1 MLILRKFIPFFVLAA
16 LGAALASFLIPQ
28 EIQAVEDHMVGFP
41 DSEPVTLR
49 LRPLLLGVLCFL
61 PAIAGLWYGLS
72 GALDRYLARQM
83 LSAVGICSLALMV
96 IWTLLDVNDN
106 IGEFRKAENLPYFL
120 LRYYA
125 VALPPVFVLLIPFAL
140 MLGLLY
146 CLGRLSQS
154 REIIAMIQT
163 GRGVARV
170 IAPLGAVGFL
180 LSCTCLLFNYHWAP
194 WGEGYK
200 EALVELARSGSAS
213 QAKNVL
219 FVHRNEKQIP
229 QRVWMVGSFPYNYA
243 SGASNSETVPL
254 RNVEVRTLDEDGPAT
269 VVLARNATWEAET
282 RTWIF
287 HDAEILDL
295 RARLEDGQ
303 PMPEFQRN
311 VPDPYRVTTFPET
324 PWQIVKPGL
333 KEEYLGIP
341 ELRSWLDQYKG
352 DQWAPRRK
360 YLTQWHYRFAQPWIC
375 LVVVLLAAPLG
386 IVFTRRGTAG
396 GVAIA
401 VFLSASMLLAAELCL
416 SLGDAGF
423 LSPATAAWG
432 TNLVFTTIAL
442 ALLYRRLRGRPIYQA
457 LKQLIPL
464 RAGS

>member
-1 MLILRKFIPFFVLAA
+1 MLTLRQFIPFLVLTA
-16 LGAALASFLIPQ
+16 LGAAAAAILIPQ

-49 LRPLLLGVLCFL
+49 LRPFLLGVLIFL
-61 PAIAGLWYGLS
+61 PALAALWYGLS
-72 GALDRYLARQM
+72 GALDRYLTRQM

-96 IWTLLDVNDN
+96 IWILLDVNDN
-106 IGEFRKAENLPYFL
+106 IGEFRQAENLPYFL
-120 LRYYA
+120 VRYYA
-125 VALPPVFVLLIPFAL
+125 VALPPVFVLLIPFSL

-180 LSCTCLLFNYHWAP
+180 LSCTCLLLNYHWAP

-213 QAKNVL
+213 QAKNVQ
-219 FVHRNEKQIP
+219 FVHRNEHQVP
-229 QRVWMVGSFPYNYA
+229 ERLWMVGSFPYDYA
-243 SGASNSETVPL
+243 GGARDSETIPL
-254 RNVEVRTLDEDGPAT
+254 RDVVVRTLDEEGPAT
-269 VVLARNATWEAET
+269 VLFARNATWEPET

-287 HDAEILDL
+287 HGAEILDL
-295 RARLEDGQ
+295 RATLDDGQ
-303 PMPEFQRN
+303 PMPEFQEE
-311 VPDPYRVTTFPET
+311 VPNPYRITTYSET
-324 PWQIVKPGL
+324 PWQIVRPGL
-333 KEEYLGIP
+333 PKEYLGIP
-341 ELRSWLDQYKG
+341 ELRSWLDQHQA
-352 DQWAPRRK
+352 DEWARHQE

-401 VFLSASMLLAAELCL
+401 VFLSASMLLAAEISL

-423 LSPATAAWG
+423 LSPAAAAWG
-432 TNLVFTTIAL
+432 TNLVFTTVAL
-442 ALLYRRLRGRPIYQA
+442 ILLYRRLRGRPIYQA